1 MEIIGYSRKGFLYID
16 NGVNLVSQQTTSDE
30 SNMINKYCSL
40 IEYRDFDQAN
50 NAYQNYIWMKK
61 ANLFRSHAEYQ
72 NYITNI
78 DCNFQE
84 DMINDMDMGQDY

>member
-1 MEIIGYSRKGFLYID
+1 MKIFGYSRKGFLYID

-50 NAYQNYIWMKK
+50 NA
-61 ANLFRSHAEYQ
+61 
-72 NYITNI
+72 
-78 DCNFQE
+78 
-84 DMINDMDMGQDY
+84 